1 MRFSEDFINFNKEII
16 FGEFGAVAG
25 AQIASYLVSNSTNS
39 ASTISTSAV
48 IGSIIG
54 ASLFWVA
61 TRIYDKIKTSRRG
74 FSSKRFVEDMAYFT
88 PVAFILTSLIYY
100 PSLYYFSEYL
110 IKNSGHVT
118 IPIFFSQAGAFL
130 LLLIAL
136 NFYKY
141 LLYKYTGREL

>member
-1 MRFSEDFINFNKEII
+1 MNFKEDFLNFNKEII
-16 FGEFGAVAG
+16 LGEVGAIIG
-25 AQIASYLVSNSTNS
+25 AQVTSYFVSNATMS

-48 IGSIIG
+48 LGSIVG

-61 TRIYDKIKTSRRG
+61 TRVYDKIKTSRRG
-74 FSSKRFVEDMAYFT
+74 FSSKSFVEDLAYFT

-118 IPIFFSQAGAFL
+118 IPVFFSQTGAFL
-130 LLLIAL
+130 LLLMAL
-136 NFYKY
+136 NFYRY
-141 LLYKYTGREL
+141 LLYKYAGKEL